1 MTKERFVEQIELLQG
16 RLYRVALCML
26 KNDADV
32 QDALQE
38 TVLKAWEKRHTLRN
52 EAYFGTWVTRIVI
65 NTCKD
70 MLRGSW
76 FRHVDRNAV
85 LEDLPLPVSP
95 PSVEHIALTSAIMA
109 LPRKYMEVILLHCD
123 QGMNIRE
130 TAQALGIT
138 PPAVI
143 NRLKKAR
150 NELRIAL
157 EGGADE

>member
-70 MLRGSW
+70 MLRSSW
-76 FRHVDRNAV
+76 FRHVDHSAV

-95 PSVEHIALTSAIMA
+95 PRAAKPFRCWSIGRAPMA
-109 LPRKYMEVILLHCD
+109 
-123 QGMNIRE
+123 Q
-130 TAQALGIT
+130 
-138 PPAVI
+138 PPG
-143 NRLKKAR
+143 R
-150 NELRIAL
+150 
-157 EGGADE
+157 